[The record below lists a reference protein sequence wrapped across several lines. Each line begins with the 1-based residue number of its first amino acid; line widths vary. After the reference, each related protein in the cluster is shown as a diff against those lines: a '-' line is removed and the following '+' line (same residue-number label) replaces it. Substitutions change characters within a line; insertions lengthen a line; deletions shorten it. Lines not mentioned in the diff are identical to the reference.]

1 MRIFRKLLY
10 ILAFIFALVVG
21 SLFVVQ
27 NTAEAPMDLLVFQLG
42 EQRVALWVVLAFG
55 LGGLLGMLTSLGL
68 VLRLRTALMKA
79 NRQLRNRSQVS
90 GG

>member
-1 MRIFRKLLY
+1 MKILRNLLY
-10 ILAFIFALVVG
+10 ILVFIVSLVAG

-27 NTAEAPMDLLVFQLG
+27 NTAEAPMDLLFFQLS
-42 EQRVALWVVLAFG
+42 EQRVALWVVLSFG

-79 NRQLRNRSQVS
+79 NRQLRNQTQVA